1 MGVLLEDFVSIFCLI
16 IQFDPGV
23 KYLVKKELCIFK
35 AETDIGSSFDESSAL
50 SDFDIEGDI
59 EDRDSACK
67 EV

>member
-1 MGVLLEDFVSIFCLI
+1 MF

-50 SDFDIEGDI
+50 SDFDIEDDI